1 MILILKKNGIDMDS
15 DEQLARANEELLWLQ
30 QQREYPKPKEVPVKI
45 EWRKILKQ
53 AQKEVT
59 N

>member
-1 MILILKKNGIDMDS
+1 MNYDY

-30 QQREYPKPKEVPVKI
+30 QQKEYSKPKEVPVEI
-45 EWRKILKQ
+45 EWRKILRQ

-59 N
+59 S

>member
-1 MILILKKNGIDMDS
+1 MMDY
-15 DEQLARANEELLWLQ
+15 DEQLARANEEELWLQ

-53 AQKEVT
+53 AKKEVT
-59 N
+59 S

>member
-1 MILILKKNGIDMDS
+1 MDY
-15 DEQLARANEELLWLQ
+15 DEQLARANEEELWLQ

-45 EWRKILKQ
+45 EWSRILKQ

-59 N
+59 S